1 MNKMSIL
8 IAIMII
14 GMELFFW
21 IRARRKNKTP
31 YPMFKKVLLVLFN
44 IIVLGILM
52 LPAILF
58 PNQIDI
64 VPSGDHVIQTTLVT
78 WEDKNRLETFTNDGS
93 NRQVSVSSGIQ

>member
-8 IAIMII
+8 IAFMII

-31 YPMFKKVLLVLFN
+31 YRMFKKALLVLFN

-64 VPSGDHVIQTTLVT
+64 VPSGDHVRITSYNVCYTKLLRFQNLI
-78 WEDKNRLETFTNDGS
+78 S
-93 NRQVSVSSGIQ
+93 IS